1 MGAHNQNFL
10 QSKVDQTVRISK
22 SVFVSNFPEGCT
34 AKDLWKVCND
44 YGTVVDVFIPTK
56 KSKVG
61 KRFAFVRFIKVIN
74 LDRLIENLNTI
85 WIGRFH
91 LFANLARFERPKKPN
106 LSSHNNVAAAPS
118 YPRGVDQAKGGLCV
132 MIELTSSKSKAKF
145 LKHVGV
151 ASWFNCLSNAQSD
164 FVSRDRIVWV
174 DIEGVPMH
182 VWSSTTFH
190 KIGSKWG
197 EVLDIE
203 ECKDDFFARKRICIK
218 TNQEDNILEKFKIIV
233 KGKIFVVRAKE
244 LFTWSPTFTDVSE
257 MAYCSDDDSDKE
269 VGVKQSEFCK
279 QGNSEDESDNEA
291 VSDTFYGENT
301 NEEGYVAESVPQSI
315 EKEISNDPF
324 KIYDLLNKRKEAVDI
339 TGTDS
344 SIPFPPGFTPDKG
357 MANEVEQDMQV
368 EQEQSHSKSIGSS
381 SRIMESAQ
389 KIDKHFPSEAHG
401 NGLKHR
407 EGGSILEV
415 LEEMIKVGQTMGFS
429 MEGCNKDME
438 KIIGSQGVHEETK
451 MENISAMDVKFLWG
465 NSNFDYIF
473 SEALGNSGGILCT
486 WDPNV
491 FQKEH
496 HIISDNFV
504 ALCGNWIPN
513 QKKILMISVY
523 APQAVSNKRVL
534 WTYLTSLINRWNG
547 ESIVM
552 GDFNEVRRMEERWGS
567 TFNVNGARAF
577 NNFIS
582 NSGLVDLQLEGYTFT
597 WAHPSATKMSKLDR
611 FLVTDGLLSLF
622 PHVSAACLDRHLSD
636 HRPILLREVF
646 TDYGATPFRFYHS
659 WFSFQGFEHMV
670 TNTWNSTIL
679 NDSNRMI
686 RFKKKL
692 QILKKEIRVYV
703 ADQKKKQLARVND
716 LKSKL
721 SDIDRILD
729 QGGVNDDLLL
739 SRTECMNNLQDVK
752 AVDARD
758 SIQKAKIQWAVEGD
772 ENSKFFHGIVNRKRA
787 NLAVKGIMIDG
798 DWVDDPSRVKDEFRN
813 HFAARF
819 QDPGICHGC
828 NSSFIALIPKS
839 LDPKSVCN
847 YRPISLIGSMYKVIT
862 KILAT
867 RLSVVI
873 SDLISDVQ
881 TAFLLN
887 QQILDG
893 PFIIN
898 ELLARCHHKKQRA
911 MVFKVDFAKAY
922 DSIRWDYL
930 EDVLHSFGF
939 GSKWRSWIR
948 GCLNSRMA
956 SILVNGSRSEYQF
969 HRGLKQKGILWLI
982 IWIWDLNGDGEFCV
996 KDVRNLLDVTFLPK
1010 ADSPTR
1016 WIKTIPIK
1024 VNIFAWKVSLD
1035 RLPTRSNL
1043 ARRGVL
1049 VPSSSCLICNVSDE
1063 DLAHLLFR
1071 CDLAIEVTRLVYRWW
1086 NLVWIPTYLG
1096 FLGSRRCG

>member
-1 MGAHNQNFL
+1 MGAHNQNSL
-10 QSKVDQTVRISK
+10 QSKADQTVRISK

-85 WIGRFH
+85 WIGRFY
-91 LFANLARFERPKKPN
+91 LFANPARFERPKKPN
-106 LSSHNNVAAAPS
+106 LSSHNNVVAAPS
-118 YPRGVDQAKGGLCV
+118 YPQGVDQAKGQFQTGSYVNVVNGSSPAAVNGVWNTPVSASPAMVLDDSCVVSRDLGNYVMGEVKQFSSINTLHVILSNEGFPNANVVYLGGLWV

-197 EVLDIE
+197 E
-203 ECKDDFFARKRICIK
+203 
-218 TNQEDNILEKFKIIV
+218 EDNILEKFKIIV
-233 KGKIFVVRAKE
+233 KEKIFVVRAKE

-257 MAYCSDDDSDKE
+257 TAYCSDDDSDKE

-301 NEEGYVAESVPQSI
+301 NEE
-315 EKEISNDPF
+315 
-324 KIYDLLNKRKEAVDI
+324 DI

-357 MANEVEQDMQV
+357 MANEVEQDMQ
-368 EQEQSHSKSIGSS
+368 
-381 SRIMESAQ
+381 AY
-389 KIDKHFPSEAHG
+389 G
-401 NGLKHR
+401 NGLKHK

-429 MEGCNKDME
+429 MEVCNKDME
-438 KIIGSQGVHEETK
+438 KIIGSQGVH
-451 MENISAMDVKFLWG
+451 
-465 NSNFDYIF
+465 
-473 SEALGNSGGILCT
+473 
-486 WDPNV
+486 
-491 FQKEH
+491 EH

-504 ALCGNWIPN
+504 ALCGNWIPI

-523 APQAVSNKRVL
+523 APLAVSNKRVL

-552 GDFNEVRRMEERWGS
+552 GDFNEVRWMEERWGS
-567 TFNVNGARAF
+567 NFNVNGARAF

-611 FLVTDGLLSLF
+611 FLMTDGLLSLF

-692 QILKKEIRVYV
+692 QILKKEIRMYV
-703 ADQKKKQLARVND
+703 ADYKKKQLAHVND

-729 QGGVNDDLLL
+729 QGRVNDDLLL

-772 ENSKFFHGIVNRKRA
+772 ENSKFFHGIVNRK
-787 NLAVKGIMIDG
+787 
-798 DWVDDPSRVKDEFRN
+798 
-813 HFAARF
+813 
-819 QDPGICHGC
+819 
-828 NSSFIALIPKS
+828 
-839 LDPKSVCN
+839 
-847 YRPISLIGSMYKVIT
+847 
-862 KILAT
+862 
-867 RLSVVI
+867 
-873 SDLISDVQ
+873 
-881 TAFLLN
+881 
-887 QQILDG
+887 
-893 PFIIN
+893 
-898 ELLARCHHKKQRA
+898 
-911 MVFKVDFAKAY
+911 
-922 DSIRWDYL
+922 
-930 EDVLHSFGF
+930 
-939 GSKWRSWIR
+939 
-948 GCLNSRMA
+948 
-956 SILVNGSRSEYQF
+956 
-969 HRGLKQKGILWLI
+969 
-982 IWIWDLNGDGEFCV
+982 
-996 KDVRNLLDVTFLPK
+996 
-1010 ADSPTR
+1010 
-1016 WIKTIPIK
+1016 
-1024 VNIFAWKVSLD
+1024 
-1035 RLPTRSNL
+1035 
-1043 ARRGVL
+1043 
-1049 VPSSSCLICNVSDE
+1049 
-1063 DLAHLLFR
+1063 
-1071 CDLAIEVTRLVYRWW
+1071 
-1086 NLVWIPTYLG
+1086 
-1096 FLGSRRCG
+1096 

>member
-1 MGAHNQNFL
+1 
-10 QSKVDQTVRISK
+10 
-22 SVFVSNFPEGCT
+22 
-34 AKDLWKVCND
+34 
-44 YGTVVDVFIPTK
+44 
-56 KSKVG
+56 
-61 KRFAFVRFIKVIN
+61 
-74 LDRLIENLNTI
+74 
-85 WIGRFH
+85 
-91 LFANLARFERPKKPN
+91 
-106 LSSHNNVAAAPS
+106 
-118 YPRGVDQAKGGLCV
+118 
-132 MIELTSSKSKAKF
+132 
-145 LKHVGV
+145 
-151 ASWFNCLSNAQSD
+151 
-164 FVSRDRIVWV
+164 
-174 DIEGVPMH
+174 
-182 VWSSTTFH
+182 
-190 KIGSKWG
+190 
-197 EVLDIE
+197 
-203 ECKDDFFARKRICIK
+203 
-218 TNQEDNILEKFKIIV
+218 
-233 KGKIFVVRAKE
+233 
-244 LFTWSPTFTDVSE
+244 
-257 MAYCSDDDSDKE
+257 
-269 VGVKQSEFCK
+269 
-279 QGNSEDESDNEA
+279 
-291 VSDTFYGENT
+291 
-301 NEEGYVAESVPQSI
+301 
-315 EKEISNDPF
+315 
-324 KIYDLLNKRKEAVDI
+324 
-339 TGTDS
+339 
-344 SIPFPPGFTPDKG
+344 
-357 MANEVEQDMQV
+357 
-368 EQEQSHSKSIGSS
+368 
-381 SRIMESAQ
+381 
-389 KIDKHFPSEAHG
+389 
-401 NGLKHR
+401 
-407 EGGSILEV
+407 
-415 LEEMIKVGQTMGFS
+415 
-429 MEGCNKDME
+429 
-438 KIIGSQGVHEETK
+438 
-451 MENISAMDVKFLWG
+451 
-465 NSNFDYIF
+465 
-473 SEALGNSGGILCT
+473 
-486 WDPNV
+486 
-491 FQKEH
+491 
-496 HIISDNFV
+496 
-504 ALCGNWIPN
+504 
-513 QKKILMISVY
+513 MISVY

-819 QDPGICHGC
+819 QDPGICHGKINFSFPNRLNHEQSTELESSITREEIRKAVWGCGENKSPGPDGFTFEFFCKFWSVVGPDFCTAVEWFFDHASFSIGC

-839 LDPKSVCN
+839 LDPKSVGD
-847 YRPISLIGSMYKVIT
+847 YRPISLIRSMYKVIT

-873 SDLISDVQ
+873 SDIISDVQ
-881 TAFLLN
+881 TAFLPN
-887 QQILDG
+887 RQILDG

-898 ELLARCHHKKQRA
+898 ELLAQCHYKKQRA

-939 GSKWRSWIR
+939 GSK
-948 GCLNSRMA
+948 
-956 SILVNGSRSEYQF
+956 
-969 HRGLKQKGILWLI
+969 
-982 IWIWDLNGDGEFCV
+982 
-996 KDVRNLLDVTFLPK
+996 
-1010 ADSPTR
+1010 
-1016 WIKTIPIK
+1016 
-1024 VNIFAWKVSLD
+1024 
-1035 RLPTRSNL
+1035 
-1043 ARRGVL
+1043 
-1049 VPSSSCLICNVSDE
+1049 
-1063 DLAHLLFR
+1063 
-1071 CDLAIEVTRLVYRWW
+1071 
-1086 NLVWIPTYLG
+1086 
-1096 FLGSRRCG
+1096 